1 LKDYTAGRRESMEN
15 DRAERDLFDDDRVAN
30 KKRDAMPLAYRM
42 RPRSLDEFVG
52 QEHVM
57 GKGKVLRQMI
67 EKDAL
72 SSLILWGPPGSGKT
86 TIATIMARMTGSDFV
101 SFSAVTSGVKDIREV
116 VNRSTRNLAVKKR
129 RTILFC
135 DEIHR
140 FNKSQQDA
148 FLPHV
153 ENGTIVLVGA
163 TTENPSF
170 EVNSPLLSRSRVFVL
185 KPLSREEVEILVI
198 RAKDDT
204 ERGMG
209 GLGLTLEPEA
219 LDLIVSASDG
229 DARRALNLL
238 ELSSMLIP
246 DNGKVITVPVV
257 REALQK
263 KHLHYDKAGE
273 EHYNLISALHKSLR
287 GGDPD
292 ASLYWLARM
301 LEAGEDPLYIAR
313 RMVRFASEDIGLA
326 DPNALIIA
334 VAAKDAVHFIGLP
347 EGDLALAEAAI
358 YFFNDTATTEI
369 YTAYGA
375 AKRAVRDH
383 PNEPVPIDLRNAPTR
398 LMKDL
403 GYGRDYRYPHDAGEK
418 IVDQEYVP
426 ASMAG
431 KRFYRPGSSGF
442 EEEIGRRIER
452 WREIRKRLRSS
463 SDDKP

>member
-1 LKDYTAGRRESMEN
+1 MEN
-15 DRAERDLFDDDRVAN
+15 DQAGKGLFDDDRAADG
-30 KKRDAMPLAYRM
+30 KSSAMPLAFRM
-42 RPRSLDEFVG
+42 RPRNLEEFVG

-86 TIATIMARMTGSDFV
+86 TIAMIMARMTGSDFV

-116 VNRSTRNLAVKKR
+116 VQRATRNRAVRNR

-153 ENGTIVLVGA
+153 ENGTIILVGA

-185 KPLSREEVEILVI
+185 KPLSRAEIESLVV
-198 RAKDDT
+198 RANKDE
-204 ERGMG
+204 ERGLG
-209 GLGLTLEPEA
+209 GLALTLDPEA
-219 LDLIVSASDG
+219 IDLMVSASDG

-246 DNGKVITVPVV
+246 DEEKVITAAVV

-313 RMVRFASEDIGLA
+313 RMVRFASEDVGLA
-326 DPNALIIA
+326 DPNALTIA

-347 EGDLALAEAAI
+347 EGDLALAEAAV
-358 YFFNDTATTEI
+358 YLATAPKSNAI

-403 GYGRDYRYPHDAGEK
+403 GYGKDYRYPHDADEK
-418 IVDQEYVP
+418 IVDQEYIP
-426 ASMAG
+426 NSLAG
-431 KRFYRPGSSGF
+431 KRFYRPGPSGF
-442 EEEIGRRIER
+442 EEEIGRRLER
-452 WREIRKRLRSS
+452 WREIRRKLRSS
-463 SDDKP
+463 SGDKT